1 MTGTEY
7 QKLAM
12 RTNKSEATQE
22 ENLINGCLGLAG
34 EAGEVCDIVKKYI
47 FQGHNLETQ
56 RIVDELSDVLWYVA
70 LTAQGI
76 GCDLDSIM
84 EHNINKLK
92 KRYPNGFEAER
103 SINRTE

>member
-34 EAGEVCDIVKKYI
+34 EAGEVCDIVKKYM

-56 RIVDELSDVLWYVA
+56 KIVDELSDVLWYVA

-76 GCDLDSIM
+76 GCNLDSIM

>member
-34 EAGEVCDIVKKYI
+34 EAVEVCYIVKKYM
-47 FQGHNLETQ
+47 FQGHNLET
-56 RIVDELSDVLWYVA
+56 
-70 LTAQGI
+70 
-76 GCDLDSIM
+76 
-84 EHNINKLK
+84 
-92 KRYPNGFEAER
+92 
-103 SINRTE
+103 

>member
-12 RTNKSEATQE
+12 RTNKPEATQE

-34 EAGEVCDIVKKYI
+34 EAGEVCDIVKKYV

-70 LTAQGI
+70 LTATAI
-76 GCDLDSIM
+76 SWDLNDIM
-84 EHNINKLK
+84 EMNIEKLK
-92 KRYPNGFEAER
+92 KRYPEGFSVMN

>member
-34 EAGEVCDIVKKYI
+34 EAGEVCDIVKKYM

-56 RIVDELSDVLWYVA
+56 KIVDELSDVLWYVA

>member
-12 RTNKSEATQE
+12 RTNRTEATPEQ
-22 ENLINGCLGLAG
+22 NLINGCLGLAG
-34 EAGEVCDIVKKYI
+34 EAGEVCDIVKKYM

-56 RIVDELSDVLWYVA
+56 KIVDECSDVLWYIA
-70 LTAQGI
+70 LIAQGI

>member
-22 ENLINGCLGLAG
+22 QNLINGCLGLAG
-34 EAGEVCDIVKKYI
+34 EAGEVCDIVKKYM

-56 RIVDELSDVLWYVA
+56 KIVVELSDVLWYVA